1 MSVSSLCTR
10 CLTLPP
16 LPGPVPVGRRA
27 PWAGPP
33 GCLGLQPRQ
42 HAHALEVVEGHEPVR
57 PLDANRNTRRGDKR
71 GGGSEATDRILG
83 IKEAGHQQ

>member
-1 MSVSSLCTR
+1 LSVSSLCTR
-10 CLTLPP
+10 CLPLSP
-16 LPGPVPVGRRA
+16 LPGSVPVGRRA

-57 PLDANRNTRRGDKR
+57 PLDAPSEHEEERDKR
-71 GGGSEATDRILG
+71 GGGGEAT
-83 IKEAGHQQ
+83 ES